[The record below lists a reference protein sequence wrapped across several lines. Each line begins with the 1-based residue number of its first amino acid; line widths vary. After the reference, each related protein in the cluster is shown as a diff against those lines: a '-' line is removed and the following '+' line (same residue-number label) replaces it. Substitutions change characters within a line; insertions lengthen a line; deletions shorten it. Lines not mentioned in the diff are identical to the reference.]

1 MEHLASLMAEGK
13 YDLAVAFDGD
23 ADRCLAV
30 DEKGHVVNGDQM
42 IAIFA
47 RQMKA
52 EGPPARRCRRGDGD
66 EQLRLFPVRTGA
78 GHPRRDHQGGR
89 PLCAGKYAQKRL

>member
-1 MEHLASLMAEGK
+1 MAEGK

-52 EGPPARRCRRGDGD
+52 EGRLPAMPPW
-66 EQLRLFPVRTGA
+66 
-78 GHPRRDHQGGR
+78 
-89 PLCAGKYAQKRL
+89 